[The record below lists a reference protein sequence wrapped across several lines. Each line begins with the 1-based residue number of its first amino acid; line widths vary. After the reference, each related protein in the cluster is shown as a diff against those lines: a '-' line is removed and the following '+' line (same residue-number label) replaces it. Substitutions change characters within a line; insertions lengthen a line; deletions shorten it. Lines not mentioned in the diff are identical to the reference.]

1 MAHRPDS
8 HNALMPPVLRS
19 VRETLRVAMTIY
31 RPRPYRAGPIVYVRA
46 TGAQSD
52 LGNQMALW
60 RNVARAGL
68 VIVEV
73 ACDHFN
79 LIAEPN
85 VQIVAAA
92 LDRGLTN
99 NDKSRAG
106 VPVLRGVACA

>member
-1 MAHRPDS
+1 MAHYPDS

-19 VRETLRVAMTIY
+19 VRETMRVAMTTY
-31 RPRPYRAGPIVYVRA
+31 RPRPYHAGPIVYVRA
-46 TGAQSD
+46 TVAQSY
-52 LGNQMALW
+52 LSNQMPLW

-68 VIVEV
+68 VVV
-73 ACDHFN
+73 DVSCDHIN

-99 NDKSRAG
+99 NDKSRACVS
-106 VPVLRGVACA
+106 VPRGVACA